1 MMSQTQT
8 AKYYSPLEESINI
21 YSHVLGI
28 VLGCVG
34 LIFLTLRALNN
45 GDGWHISSAIIFG
58 VSLIVLY
65 SASSLY
71 HSAKDPIVRNRLR
84 IFDHASIYIIIAGT
98 YTPFALI
105 TLHGTVGW
113 IIFGITWGMALIGI
127 ILKLFFT
134 GRFKILSTSMY
145 VLMGW
150 IIVFAISPLID
161 NLPPEGLQWLVAG
174 GLSYTF
180 GAVLYSIKAIP
191 FNHAIFHVLV
201 LFGTICHYF
210 AIYFYVLPN
219 P

>member
-1 MMSQTQT
+1 MTQVKT
-8 AKYYSPLEESINI
+8 AKFYLPLEESINI

-28 VLGCVG
+28 VLSCVG
-34 LIFLTLRALNN
+34 LIFLTLRAIHYGNA
-45 GDGWHISSAIIFG
+45 WHISSAIIFG

-71 HSAKDPIVRNRLR
+71 HAAKDPIIRSRLR
-84 IFDHASIYIIIAGT
+84 IFDHASIYVIIAGT

-105 TLHGTVGW
+105 TLQGTVGW
-113 IIFGITWGMALIGI
+113 IIFGVTWGMALIGI

-134 GRFKILSTSMY
+134 GRFRILSTSMY

-150 IIVFAISPLID
+150 IIVFAINPLIE
-161 NLPPEGLQWLVAG
+161 NLSAEGMQLLVAG

-191 FNHAIFHVLV
+191 FNHAIFHLLVLV
-201 LFGTICHYF
+201 GTICHYF
-210 AIYFYVLPN
+210 AVYFYVLPN
-219 P
+219 L

>member
-1 MMSQTQT
+1 MTQVKT
-8 AKYYSPLEESINI
+8 AKFYSPLEESINI

-28 VLGCVG
+28 ILGAVG
-34 LIFLTLRALNN
+34 LIFLTLRAIHYGNA
-45 GDGWHISSAIIFG
+45 WHITSAIIFG
-58 VSLIVLY
+58 ISLIVLY
-65 SASSLY
+65 TASSLY
-71 HSAKDPIVRNRLR
+71 HAAKDPIIRSRLR
-84 IFDHASIYIIIAGT
+84 IFDHASIYVIIAGT

-113 IIFGITWGMALIGI
+113 IIFGVTWGMALMGI

-134 GRFKILSTSMY
+134 GRFRILSTSMY

-150 IIVFAISPLID
+150 IIVFAINPLID
-161 NLPPEGLQWLVAG
+161 NLSAEGMQLLVAG
-174 GLSYTF
+174 GLPYTF

-201 LFGTICHYF
+201 LVGTICHYF
-210 AIYFYVLPN
+210 AVYFYVLPN

>member
-1 MMSQTQT
+1 MTQVKT
-8 AKYYSPLEESINI
+8 AKFYSPLEESINI

-28 VLGCVG
+28 ILGAVG
-34 LIFLTLRALNN
+34 LIFLTLRAIHYGNA
-45 GDGWHISSAIIFG
+45 WHITSAIIFG
-58 VSLIVLY
+58 ISLIVLY
-65 SASSLY
+65 TASSLY
-71 HSAKDPIVRNRLR
+71 HAAKDPIIRSRLR
-84 IFDHASIYIIIAGT
+84 IFDHASIYVIIAGT
-98 YTPFALI
+98 YTPFVLI

-113 IIFGITWGMALIGI
+113 IIFGVTWGMALVGI

-134 GRFKILSTSMY
+134 GRFRILSTSMY

-150 IIVFAISPLID
+150 IIVFAINPLID
-161 NLPPEGLQWLVAG
+161 NLSAEGMQLLIAG

-201 LFGTICHYF
+201 LVGTICHYF
-210 AIYFYVLPN
+210 AVYFYVLPN